1 MDTNTNLS
9 FGSSSIESKPIDFKI
24 SRNNKYSLKSR
35 YHNSEINQNE
45 GAYKVVKGILIGG
58 FVIIVV
64 GVFLSFLG
72 KLETGILSSIAGIL
86 TEAVSGTV
94 MVFFHMTGKS
104 KQEYFKQLSLD
115 EERQSYIL
123 IIESAGLS
131 ENNKMELLN
140 KLVDSYCQRNQQL
153 SNNNTQK

>member
-94 MVFFHMTGKS
+94 MVFFHMTGK
-104 KQEYFKQLSLD
+104 K
-115 EERQSYIL
+115 
-123 IIESAGLS
+123 
-131 ENNKMELLN
+131 
-140 KLVDSYCQRNQQL
+140 
-153 SNNNTQK
+153 